1 MFVNVWAPNNSTQQK
16 PVMVW
21 FYGGGL
27 QSGSIWGG
35 LYNALP
41 IATLDVVVVSVNYR
55 VGPWGFLYGGND
67 DAPGNVGLY
76 DQLLALKWVRIWVK
90 FNQIQ

>member
-1 MFVNVWAPNNSTQQK
+1 
-16 PVMVW
+16 MVW

-27 QSGSIWGG
+27 QSGSIWEGF
-35 LYNALP
+35 YNALP

-55 VGPWGFLYGGND
+55 VGPMGFLYGGSD

-76 DQLLALKWVRIWVK
+76 NQLLALK
-90 FNQIQ
+90 

>member
-1 MFVNVWAPNNSTQQK
+1 
-16 PVMVW
+16 MVW